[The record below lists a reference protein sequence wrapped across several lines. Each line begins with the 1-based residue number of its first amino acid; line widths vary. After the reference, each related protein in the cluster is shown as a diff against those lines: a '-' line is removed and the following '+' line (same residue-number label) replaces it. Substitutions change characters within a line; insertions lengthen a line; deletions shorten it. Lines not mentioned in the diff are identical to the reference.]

1 MDDGRP
7 YPGGPSGGDL
17 MAAGPVVVGRDGE
30 LDVVR
35 DVLDQTTGGKPTL
48 VLLGGDAGVGKTAFA
63 QRVAQL
69 AAGDG
74 FQVLTGACLSVESGV
89 PFAPVVEALRPLLTD
104 HVDRLGPAGPA
115 LAGLLPGPRTGSA
128 PAAAMPA
135 GQLLEL
141 LLAGLAHLADVSP
154 VLLVLEDMHWADM
167 STRELAL
174 HLARS
179 LRGPVCLLLSY
190 RSDDLHRR
198 HPLRRIL
205 TELGR
210 SAQHVDLG
218 PLDREAMGQLLSWLT
233 KDLPD
238 AAMVGAV
245 LARSG
250 GNPLFAEELVAAH
263 AEEDQLPARLA
274 DLLLARIDALSRP
287 TARLLRLAS
296 AGGPR
301 VDTQLLALVTGQP
314 AEEVEDAAREA
325 VDFNVLALRSG
336 SLEFRH
342 ELLREA
348 AYDDLLPGERTRVHG
363 RLAAAMQDRLAGQ
376 DPDGD
381 GTSAYA
387 PTAPTM
393 NEAAQIAYHW
403 NAAMRLPDALRWS
416 LTAGRLA
423 GRLAAPEATGHLE
436 RVLEL
441 WDQVPDAAEMT
452 GTPHAEVLLLAA
464 EASDIGGHLE
474 RAFALLDR
482 AATEVDEDA
491 QPLLASRIFGMRG
504 SFCGVMGDAQGR
516 ASAVD
521 RAVQLAEGTPS
532 VELAGALAVMAAR
545 RGYDFRLHEAVEVGR
560 RAAEVAAQVGAFEQ
574 EAQARQAV
582 GWALI
587 QAGSV
592 QEGVEESRR
601 GVELAAR
608 TGRDYDEIQA
618 AATHAFHLFVA
629 GRPQQGIEITTAAAQ
644 RAVALGLRW
653 TASFCVN
660 QRVEALMWTGR
671 FDDAEISLR
680 EMVELEQGLTAS
692 HRSGTS
698 RLFDGMLRLW
708 RGDLDGAVASLAA
721 VTATKNKL
729 DDFSAGWEAAGWLAQ
744 ALARQG
750 SPDALAMAR
759 QVAAAVV
766 DREGAYPTGFA
777 ATTLL
782 GTLWLNA
789 TDDPE
794 AVEVGVEC
802 ARRSAAASTP
812 GAGTES
818 AGFQAEALAWVG
830 TATGSPDPGAWERAV
845 AAWEAAGFLYAAAQ
859 ARAMHAHALLA
870 VGERDA
876 ARAQTVRAF
885 ADADAMGARWLAER
899 VGGFARRARFPL
911 QAAAGSPSALDV
923 LTPREREVLAL
934 LADGAS
940 NRVIADRL
948 VISQKT
954 AGVHV
959 SNLLAKLGVGS
970 RLEAA
975 AIAHRSGLTAAD

>member
-1 MDDGRP
+1 
-7 YPGGPSGGDL
+7 
-17 MAAGPVVVGRDGE
+17 VVGREAE
-30 LDVVR
+30 LAVVR
-35 DVLDQTTGGKPTL
+35 RALVETAAGEPSVL
-48 VLLGGDAGVGKTAFA
+48 LLGGDAGVGKTAFA
-63 QRVAQL
+63 GRAAQL
-69 AAGDG
+69 ATADG

-89 PFAPVVEALRPLLTD
+89 PFAPVVEALRPVLLD
-104 HVDRLGPAGPA
+104 QPDRLGPTADA
-115 LAGLLPGPRTGSA
+115 LAGLLPGQSG
-128 PAAAMPA
+128 PAGTPGLPA

-141 LLAGLAHLADVSP
+141 LLSGLGHLAGAAP

-167 STRELAL
+167 STRELTL

-179 LRGPVCLLLSY
+179 LRGPICLLLSY

-198 HPLRRIL
+198 HPLRPIL

-218 PLDREAMGQLLSWLT
+218 PLDRDAMGELLDCL
-233 KDLPD
+233 LERRPD
-238 AAMVGAV
+238 PALVGAV

-250 GNPLFAEELVAAH
+250 GNPLFAEELVAAGL
-263 AEEDQLPARLA
+263 EDDQLPPRLA
-274 DLLLARIDALSRP
+274 DLLLTRIDALSAP
-287 TARLLRLAS
+287 TARMLRLAS
-296 AGGPR
+296 AGGSR
-301 VDTQLLALVTGQP
+301 VDTQLLALVTEQP
-314 AEEVEDAAREA
+314 VDDVEAAAREA
-325 VDFNVLALRSG
+325 VDFNVLTLRSG

-348 AYDDLLPGERTRVHG
+348 AYDDLLPGERTRVHA
-363 RLAAAMQDRLAGQ
+363 RVAAAMQDRLDGRG
-376 DPDGD
+376 PDG
-381 GTSAYA
+381 GGRATTPS
-387 PTAPTM
+387 M

-423 GRLAAPEATGHLE
+423 GRLAAPEAIPHLE

-441 WDQVPDAAEMT
+441 WDQVPDALEMT

-464 EASDIGGHLE
+464 EACDINGYLD

-482 AATEVDEDA
+482 ATTEIDEEA

-504 SFCGVMGDAQGR
+504 SFCGVMGDARGR
-516 ASAVD
+516 AAAVE
-521 RAVQLAEGTPS
+521 RAVELAEGPPS
-532 VELAGALAVMAAR
+532 VELAGALAVMATR
-545 RGYDFRLHEAVEVGR
+545 RGYDFRLSEAVEVGR
-560 RAAEVAAQVGAFEQ
+560 RAAAVAFEVGAPEQ
-574 EAQARQAV
+574 ESLARQAL

-592 QEGVEESRR
+592 DEGVAQSRR

-629 GRPQQGIEITTAAAQ
+629 GRPESGIEITTDAAA

-680 EMVELEQGLTAS
+680 EMVELESGLTAS
-692 HRSGTS
+692 HKSGTS

-708 RGDLDGAVASLAA
+708 RGDHDGAVASLAA

-750 SPDALAMAR
+750 SPEALTMAK
-759 QVAAAVV
+759 QVATTVL

-782 GTLWLNA
+782 GTLWLTE
-789 TDDPE
+789 TDDAE
-794 AVEVGVEC
+794 ALALGVEC
-802 ARRSAAASTP
+802 ARLSAAASTP
-812 GAGTES
+812 GPGTEA
-818 AGFQAEALAWVG
+818 AGFRAEAQAWVG
-830 TATGSPDPGAWERAV
+830 TATGSPEPAAWAAAV
-845 AAWEAAGFLYAAAQ
+845 QAWEAAGYAYPAAQ
-859 ARAMHAHALLA
+859 ARAMHAHALLEA
-870 VGERDA
+870 GQRDA
-876 ARAQTVRAF
+876 ARAETVRAWT
-885 ADADAMGARWLAER
+885 DADAMGARWLAER
-899 VGGFARRARFPL
+899 VGAFARRARFPL
-911 QAAAGSPSALDV
+911 QAAAGAPSQLDV

-959 SNLLAKLGVGS
+959 SNLLAKLGVSS

-975 AIAHRSGLTAAD
+975 AIAHRSGLTPAD